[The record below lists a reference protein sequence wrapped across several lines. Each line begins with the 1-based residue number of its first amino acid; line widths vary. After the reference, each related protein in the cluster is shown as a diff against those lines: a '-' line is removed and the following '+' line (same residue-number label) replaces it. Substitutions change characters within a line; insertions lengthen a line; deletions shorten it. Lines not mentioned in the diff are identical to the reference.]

1 MSKTE
6 TNSAPFSYDGLD
18 RVIHEKARLGLLTSL
33 MAHPRGLAFAD
44 LKQLC
49 GLTDGNLSRHLQV
62 LQEAGLVEVTKGYEG
77 NRPHTSCRLT
87 KIGRRRFL
95 DYLAVLERL
104 VRDAARAAGKQ
115 DARCKQARHPFGLIF
130 APFFERKLCDAK
142 QSLSSPK
149 LHVGIIMDGN
159 GRWATR
165 RGLSR
170 LRGHEAGVEAIRRV
184 VEAAPQQGV
193 GTLTLYAFSS
203 DNWRRPRAEVTALMA
218 LLRFYLASEVES
230 LVRNG
235 VRLTV
240 IGRRDRL
247 PDGIATAIGRAEAA
261 TAQGDVLHLRIAVDY
276 SARDA
281 ILNAVAKAANVGH
294 LTREIFSELVTGEAG
309 LRDVD
314 LVIRT
319 SGEKRLSDFLLW
331 ESAYAEL
338 HFTER
343 MWPDFGREDLA
354 EALASFHRRE
364 RRFGGLQP
372 VSPERAPEPA

>member
-1 MSKTE
+1 MQST
-6 TNSAPFSYDGLD
+6 P
-18 RVIHEKARLGLLTSL
+18 
-33 MAHPRGLAFAD
+33 
-44 LKQLC
+44 
-49 GLTDGNLSRHLQV
+49 LS
-62 LQEAGLVEVTKGYEG
+62 ES
-77 NRPHTSCRLT
+77 SC
-87 KIGRRRFL
+87 
-95 DYLAVLERL
+95 
-104 VRDAARAAGKQ
+104 
-115 DARCKQARHPFGLIF
+115 
-130 APFFERKLCDAK
+130 
-142 QSLSSPK
+142 K

-165 RGLSR
+165 RRLSR

-184 VEAAPQQGV
+184 VEAAPQQGI

-203 DNWRRPRAEVTALMA
+203 DNWRRPKAEVSALMG

-230 LVRNG
+230 LIRNG
-235 VRLTV
+235 VRLNV

-247 PDGIATAIGRAEAA
+247 PDGISAAIGRAETA
-261 TAQGDVLHLRIAVDY
+261 TAGGDALHLRIAVDY

-281 ILNAVAKAANVGH
+281 ILNAAAQLAGSGN
-294 LTREIFSELVTGEAG
+294 LTREIFAQLITGERA

-343 MWPDFGREDLA
+343 MWPDFAAEDLA
-354 EALASFHRRE
+354 EALSSFHRRE
-364 RRFGGLQP
+364 RRYGGLQP
-372 VSPERAPEPA
+372 AAVETALAPL

>member
-1 MSKTE
+1 MQS
-6 TNSAPFSYDGLD
+6 NLAA
-18 RVIHEKARLGLLTSL
+18 KADT
-33 MAHPRGLAFAD
+33 
-44 LKQLC
+44 
-49 GLTDGNLSRHLQV
+49 
-62 LQEAGLVEVTKGYEG
+62 
-77 NRPHTSCRLT
+77 
-87 KIGRRRFL
+87 
-95 DYLAVLERL
+95 
-104 VRDAARAAGKQ
+104 AR
-115 DARCKQARHPFGLIF
+115 
-130 APFFERKLCDAK
+130 
-142 QSLSSPK
+142 

-184 VEAAPQQGV
+184 VEAAPEQGV

-203 DNWRRPRAEVTALMA
+203 DNWRRPKAEVSALMT
-218 LLRFYLASEVES
+218 LLRFYLANEIEA

-247 PDGIATAIGRAEAA
+247 PDGIAAAIARAEAA
-261 TAQGDVLHLRIAVDY
+261 TANGDALHLRIAIDY

-281 ILNAVAKAANVGH
+281 ILNAAARAANLTH
-294 LTREIFSELVTGEAG
+294 LTRENFSELITGEPD

-314 LVIRT
+314 LIIRT

-331 ESAYAEL
+331 EGAYAEL

-343 MWPDFGREDLA
+343 MWPEFEADDLA
-354 EALASFHRRE
+354 EALGSFHRRE

-372 VSPERAPEPA
+372 VAPEDVPSL

>member
-1 MSKTE
+1 M
-6 TNSAPFSYDGLD
+6 
-18 RVIHEKARLGLLTSL
+18 
-33 MAHPRGLAFAD
+33 
-44 LKQLC
+44 
-49 GLTDGNLSRHLQV
+49 
-62 LQEAGLVEVTKGYEG
+62 
-77 NRPHTSCRLT
+77 
-87 KIGRRRFL
+87 
-95 DYLAVLERL
+95 
-104 VRDAARAAGKQ
+104 
-115 DARCKQARHPFGLIF
+115 
-130 APFFERKLCDAK
+130 
-142 QSLSSPK
+142 QSDLSSK

-170 LRGHEAGVEAIRRV
+170 LRGHEAGVEAIRRI
-184 VEAAPQQGV
+184 VEAAPSQGI

-203 DNWRRPRAEVTALMA
+203 DNWRRPKTEVTALMG
-218 LLRFYLASEVES
+218 LLRFYLANEIQA

-247 PDGIATAIGRAEAA
+247 PNGIAAAIARAEGA
-261 TAQGDVLHLRIAVDY
+261 TADGDALHLRIAIDY

-281 ILNAVAKAANVGH
+281 ILNAATRVAGSGK
-294 LTREIFSELVTGEAG
+294 LTRETFSELVTGEQN

-314 LVIRT
+314 LIIRT

-331 ESAYAEL
+331 EGAYAEL
-338 HFTER
+338 HFTDR
-343 MWPDFGREDLA
+343 MWPEFDVDDLA

-372 VSPERAPEPA
+372 VALEDVPSL

>member
-1 MSKTE
+1 MQS
-6 TNSAPFSYDGLD
+6 
-18 RVIHEKARLGLLTSL
+18 
-33 MAHPRGLAFAD
+33 
-44 LKQLC
+44 
-49 GLTDGNLSRHLQV
+49 NLSS
-62 LQEAGLVEVTKGYEG
+62 GL
-77 NRPHTSCRLT
+77 PS
-87 KIGRRRFL
+87 
-95 DYLAVLERL
+95 
-104 VRDAARAAGKQ
+104 
-115 DARCKQARHPFGLIF
+115 
-130 APFFERKLCDAK
+130 
-142 QSLSSPK
+142 K

-184 VEAAPQQGV
+184 VEAASQQGV
-193 GTLTLYAFSS
+193 GALTLYAFSS

-247 PDGIATAIGRAEAA
+247 PDGIATAIGRAEVA

-281 ILNAVAKAANVGH
+281 ILNAVAKAAAIGN

-343 MWPDFGREDLA
+343 MWPDFGGEDLE

-372 VSPERAPEPA
+372 VSPELAAEPA

>member
-1 MSKTE
+1 MQS
-6 TNSAPFSYDGLD
+6 
-18 RVIHEKARLGLLTSL
+18 
-33 MAHPRGLAFAD
+33 
-44 LKQLC
+44 
-49 GLTDGNLSRHLQV
+49 NLS
-62 LQEAGLVEVTKGYEG
+62 
-77 NRPHTSCRLT
+77 S
-87 KIGRRRFL
+87 
-95 DYLAVLERL
+95 
-104 VRDAARAAGKQ
+104 
-115 DARCKQARHPFGLIF
+115 
-130 APFFERKLCDAK
+130 
-142 QSLSSPK
+142 QSNAPK

-165 RGLSR
+165 RRLSR

-184 VEAAPQQGV
+184 VEAAPKQGI

-203 DNWRRPRAEVTALMA
+203 DNWRRPPAEVSALMG
-218 LLRFYLASEVES
+218 LLRFYLANEVES
-230 LVRNG
+230 LIRNG

-247 PDGIATAIGRAEAA
+247 PDGISTAIGRAETE
-261 TAQGDVLHLRIAVDY
+261 TAGGDVLHLRIAVDY

-281 ILNAVAKAANVGH
+281 ILNAAAKAAGTDN
-294 LTREIFSELVTGEAG
+294 LTRESFARLVTGEPG

-343 MWPDFGREDLA
+343 MWPDFEAEDLA
-354 EALASFHRRE
+354 EALTSFHQRE

-372 VSPERAPEPA
+372 TAPEPALSL